1 MQRNITFLDLIEHY
15 SICIPKIQ
23 RDYAQGREDN
33 KTTEIR
39 EFFLEEMIE
48 TLTAKES
55 NPLVLDFVY
64 GSTDNK
70 NVFTPL
76 DGQQRLTTLFL
87 LHWYLLPTEK
97 SQILKDKI
105 GIPRFTYETRISSKD
120 FCKSLVAVSP
130 EIIKDNM
137 EKSVS
142 ENKNEQVKKEWTLS
156 ESIKNEPWF
165 LWSWRKDPTIKG
177 MLVML
182 DAIDRKLKTISDRN
196 TLWNNLT
203 ERGRIVFHLLP
214 LDQFNLTDELYVKMN
229 ARGKELS
236 DFDILKSTLEEQM
249 KRNNVCE
256 CLQEKWRTHID
267 SKWMDLFWIK
277 KAAEYLGITNDTETK
292 KEEAVDAVEIFYLRF
307 LKRMMY
313 FHLFMIDDFQKPEA
327 LDSERFSEGI
337 KSVRMHVRNND
348 IITIVPQL
356 SKCEFFNTHFY
367 SFVVNTMEQL
377 LYKADNKIKEGGEFV
392 TIPFWKIDNRP
403 VDNIFEMFIDE
414 KITYLGRILFFAQ
427 VQFFKYHKAENLFE
441 SENLKKELNNWMRII
456 RNLAYNT
463 SYNDVDEFRNTIKT
477 LEVLAAT
484 VYEGND
490 AESVLDYFANDGEVG
505 RFDKEQVSEEKEK
518 AHQIQS
524 NEDWINKIMDAENF
538 AFWQGCVRFL
548 FTDRENVYNWNLFDT
563 RFTNAQKYFDVN
575 GVSDEYKR
583 NARLICTFISL
594 FTKWKQCW
602 GNNKVRIGNGVEV
615 WGYIIRNN
623 NLLQPLV
630 DLFDLDTI
638 PLFVENFPSQIEK
651 VGYEQTEQLV
661 HKDMYNNRLI
671 DEAISIMGEGVILNS
686 KNDQFALYRPT
697 TRADWKKYVIGNKR
711 NKILFDLRTRG
722 VITTKTKEYGEQN
735 ISGLP
740 YFWGWDIY
748 FENNNTK
755 YYIDRMD
762 KLYVYNEEIEEW
774 ENEGISLE
782 QWITYL

>member
-1 MQRNITFLDLIEHY
+1 MQKNITFLDLIEQH
-15 SICIPKIQ
+15 SICVPKIQ
-23 RDYAQGREDN
+23 RDYAQGREDR

-39 EFFLEEMIE
+39 ESFLEEMIE
-48 TLTAKES
+48 TLIAKE
-55 NPLVLDFVY
+55 NNTLVLDFVY
-64 GSTDNK
+64 GSTNNK

-87 LHWYLLPTEK
+87 LHWYLLPADKIEL
-97 SQILKDKI
+97 LKNEI

-120 FCKSLVAVSP
+120 FCKQLVATTP
-130 EIIKDNM
+130 LIIKDNATESM
-137 EKSVS
+137 PRK
-142 ENKNEQVKKEWTLS
+142 NNEQTKKEWTLS

-177 MLVML
+177 MLVTL
-182 DAIDRKLKTISDRN
+182 DAIDRKLKTISDKN
-196 TLWNNLT
+196 TLWNNLS
-203 ERGRIVFHLLP
+203 EGRRIVFHLLP

-249 KRNNVCE
+249 KKNNVCE

-267 SKWMDLFWIK
+267 SKWMDLFWNK
-277 KAAEYLGITNDTETK
+277 KAANFLSTTNETENK
-292 KEEAVDAVEIFYLRF
+292 QEEAANNVEVFYLRF
-307 LKRMMY
+307 FKRMMY
-313 FHLFMIDDFQKPEA
+313 FHLFMIDDFEKPEA
-327 LDSERFSEGI
+327 LDSERFPGGI
-337 KSVRMHVRNND
+337 KSVRTYVRSND

-356 SKCEFFNTHFY
+356 SKCNFFNTNFY
-367 SFVVNTMEQL
+367 SFVVDTMEQL
-377 LYKADNKIKEGGEFV
+377 LYKEDNKIKEGGEFV

-414 KITYLGRILFFAQ
+414 KITYLGRILFFAL
-427 VQFFKYHKAENLFE
+427 VQFFKYHKAESLFE
-441 SENLKKELNNWMRII
+441 CETLKKELNNWMRII
-456 RNLAYNT
+456 RNLVYNT

-484 VYEGND
+484 IYERND

-518 AHQIQS
+518 AYQIQS
-524 NEDWINKIMDAENF
+524 KEDWANKIMDAENF
-538 AFWQGCVRFL
+538 AFWQGCIRFL
-548 FTDRENVYNWNLFDT
+548 FTDRENLYNWDLFDT

-594 FTKWKQCW
+594 FTKWEQCW

-638 PLFVENFPSQIEK
+638 PLYIEDFSSQIEK
-651 VGYEQTEQLV
+651 FEVDYEQTEQLA
-661 HKDMYNNRLI
+661 HEDMCNNGLI
-671 DEAISIMGEGVILNS
+671 DEAISIMGEGVILNWRYE
-686 KNDQFALYRPT
+686 QFVLYRPNT
-697 TRADWKKYVIGNKR
+697 SADWKKYVIGNKR
-711 NKILFDLRTRG
+711 NKILFDLRVQG
-722 VITTKTKEYGEQN
+722 LIKTDQN

-748 FENNNTK
+748 FENKQTK

-774 ENEGISLE
+774 ESEGISLE
-782 QWITYL
+782 QWITSL

>member
-1 MQRNITFLDLIEHY
+1 MQRNITFLNLIEQY

-23 RDYAQGREDN
+23 RDYAQGREDR

-39 EFFLEEMIE
+39 ESFLEEMIE
-48 TLTAKES
+48 TLTAKENS
-55 NPLVLDFVY
+55 PLVLDFVY

-87 LHWYLLPTEK
+87 LHWYLLPTDK
-97 SQILKDKI
+97 AQLLKNEI

-120 FCKSLVAVSP
+120 FCKQLVATTP
-130 EIIKDNM
+130 QIIKDNATESM
-137 EKSVS
+137 SK
-142 ENKNEQVKKEWTLS
+142 NNNEQTKKEWTLS

-196 TLWNNLT
+196 ILWNNLN
-203 ERGRIVFHLLP
+203 EGGRIVFHLLP

-249 KRNNVCE
+249 KKNNVCE

-267 SKWMDLFWIK
+267 SKWMDLFWNK
-277 KAAEYLGITNDTETK
+277 KAANFLSTSNETETK
-292 KEEAVDAVEIFYLRF
+292 KEEVASNVEVFYLRF

-313 FHLFMIDDFQKPEA
+313 FQLFMIDDFEKTEA
-327 LDSERFSEGI
+327 LDSERFPDGI
-337 KSVRMHVRNND
+337 KSVRTYVRSND
-348 IITIVPQL
+348 IITLVPQL
-356 SKCEFFNTHFY
+356 NKCNFFNTHFY
-367 SFVVNTMEQL
+367 SFVVDTMEQL
-377 LYKADNKIKEGGEFV
+377 LYKEDNKIKEGGEFV

-456 RNLAYNT
+456 RNLVYNT
-463 SYNDVDEFRNTIKT
+463 SYNGVDEFRNTIKT
-477 LEVLAAT
+477 LEVLATA
-484 VYEGND
+484 VY
-490 AESVLDYFANDGEVG
+490 AENNTKSVLDYFANDGEIG
-505 RFDKEQVSEEKEK
+505 RFDREQVSEEKEK
-518 AHQIQS
+518 ARQIQS
-524 NEDWINKIMDAENF
+524 NEDWVNKIMDAENF

-563 RFTNAQKYFDVN
+563 RFTNAQKYFDAN
-575 GVSDEYKR
+575 GVLDEYKR

-594 FTKWKQCW
+594 FTKWEQCW

-638 PLFVENFPSQIEK
+638 PLFVENFSSQIEK
-651 VGYEQTEQLV
+651 FEVGYEQTEQLA
-661 HKDMYNNRLI
+661 HEDMCNNRLI
-671 DEAISIMGEGVILNS
+671 DEAISRMGEGVILNWRYE
-686 KNDQFALYRPT
+686 QFVLYRPNT
-697 TRADWKKYVIGNKR
+697 NADWKKYVIGNKR
-711 NKILFDLRTRG
+711 NKILFDLRVQG
-722 VITTKTKEYGEQN
+722 VIKTDQN

-740 YFWGWDIY
+740 YFWGWDIK
-748 FENNNTK
+748 FENSHTK
-755 YYIDRMD
+755 YYIDRVD

-774 ENEGISLE
+774 ESEGISLE